1 MSYHKQQ
8 PTVETLTGPMEG
20 QRYRHPAF
28 GEISVTKGQGQGM
41 ELFGSS
47 LNHRSAITVT
57 ISTAHLDRHLNRDW
71 IHSDRQVASFHM
83 SEAQWAS
90 LISSQGGGGTPITF
104 ESRPIDS
111 AELQLCPGIESIETM
126 RETFHRELKEKCEHY
141 MAQAIELAEAL
152 SLAAADGKAGKGR
165 LVELQKMASELAIG
179 LPNTISFIQKQ
190 TETAMENTVA
200 AGKIEIESFVTD
212 LATRTGFEALRE
224 QPVTLID
231 DRSQDE
237 KTLIE
242 P

>member
-1 MSYHKQQ
+1 
-8 PTVETLTGPMEG
+8 
-20 QRYRHPAF
+20 
-28 GEISVTKGQGQGM
+28 
-41 ELFGSS
+41 
-47 LNHRSAITVT
+47 
-57 ISTAHLDRHLNRDW
+57 
-71 IHSDRQVASFHM
+71 M